1 MTQATAK
8 PQATTK
14 PQGVSHRPPNGHDRR
29 CHYRV
34 DDQLYFEF
42 KPVDPK
48 TLRQQQACELFAQP
62 SERTL
67 LKELNK
73 LEEEGQVLLRDIAK
87 DHRSI
92 AIYLSLLNRKTQ
104 LIAQQ
109 LCQEQNAQHTVQ
121 LNLSEGGLAFQHA
134 SALNVGDYVAVTL
147 GLEEDAWHLYLY
159 GRIVRSLP
167 AVPSG
172 YQIAIAFCDLDAEQQ
187 KLLTRRVFK
196 KQMQSHRRKHG
207 IEESPQ

>member
-1 MTQATAK
+1 MNQHNSK
-8 PQATTK
+8 PQDDS
-14 PQGVSHRPPNGHDRR
+14 QRPPNGHDRR

-42 KPVDPK
+42 KPVNPK
-48 TLRQQQACELFAQP
+48 TMRQQQASELFVRP
-62 SERTL
+62 SELTL
-67 LKELNK
+67 LQELHK
-73 LEEEGQVLLRDIAK
+73 LEEEGQSLLREIAK
-87 DHRSI
+87 EQRSV

-109 LCQEQNAQHTVQ
+109 MCQAQSEQHTVQ
-121 LNLSEGGLAFQHA
+121 LNLSEGGLAFQHN

-159 GRIVRSLP
+159 GRIVRCLP
-167 AVPSG
+167 AVPAG
-172 YQIAIAFCDLDAEQQ
+172 YQIAIAFCDLDSEQQ

-196 KQMQSHRRKHG
+196 KQMQSHRRKRG
-207 IEESPQ
+207 METPSF